1 MSNKNGAIN
10 WTDSMETGREQK
22 NSKDLFLRL
31 EKGSNVVR
39 LLTVPHQYHQHKY
52 LIDGGR
58 KYGYRINCSR
68 TETASCPVC
77 DKADK
82 AKRRW
87 LVGVIDRKTNAYKV
101 LDISYSVFKS
111 IKTLAV
117 QEDWG
122 DPSKYDID
130 IVVDPNGGA
139 NGYYT
144 VVPKPP
150 KPLSAG
156 DLVIK
161 QDNDVSD
168 LERRS
173 KAPPTEWVV
182 EKLEKIA
189 EEITNTGSAS
199 PSSTDDD
206 EGESEGNDSFFKD
219 YDNSGKKTST
229 GRPNAF

>member
-1 MSNKNGAIN
+1 MSNKNGAIS
-10 WTDSMETGREQK
+10 WTDSSETGKEQK

-31 EKGSNVVR
+31 DKGSNVVR
-39 LLTVPHQYHQHKY
+39 MLTVPHQYHQHKY
-52 LIDGGR
+52 IVDGGR

-68 TETASCPVC
+68 TETTSCPVC
-77 DKADK
+77 DKGDR

-87 LVGVIDRKTNAYKV
+87 LVGVIDRKTNSYKV

-117 QEDWG
+117 QDDWG

-130 IVVDPNGGA
+130 IVVDPDGGA
-139 NGYYT
+139 TGYYT

-156 DLVIK
+156 DLVIR
-161 QDNDVSD
+161 QENDVAD

-173 KAPPTEWVV
+173 KAPETSWVV
-182 EKLEKIA
+182 EKLAKIA
-189 EEITNTGSAS
+189 EEISSNGSAS
-199 PSSTDDD
+199 SAEDD
-206 EGESEGNDSFFKD
+206 EEDSSETFFKN
-219 YDNSGKKTST
+219 YDESGTKKPARANPFS
-229 GRPNAF
+229 G